1 VPNPD
6 TYRGKYTDRT
16 NTADKDLGEL
26 YADEVQQVITDAHAN
41 GRRIA
46 AFYAESM
53 QSCAGQVV
61 LPPGY
66 LRRVYRCAI
75 PLPLPL
81 PSGYILRPA
90 LRSSI
95 NCGPVRNPDI
105 TKG

>member
-6 TYRGKYTDRT
+6 TYRGRYTDRSSV
-16 NTADKDLGEL
+16 ADRDLGKL
-26 YADEVQQVITDAHAN
+26 YADEVQKVIASAHEN

-66 LRRVYRCAI
+66 LRRVYRYTSA
-75 PLPLPL
+75 
-81 PSGYILRPA
+81 S
-90 LRSSI
+90 
-95 NCGPVRNPDI
+95 
-105 TKG
+105 